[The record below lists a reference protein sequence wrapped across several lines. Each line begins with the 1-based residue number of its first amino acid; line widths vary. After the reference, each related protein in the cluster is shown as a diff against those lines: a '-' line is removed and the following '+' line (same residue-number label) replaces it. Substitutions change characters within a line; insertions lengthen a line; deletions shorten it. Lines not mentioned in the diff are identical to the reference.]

1 MLIKLIVG
9 LLKSDAGTTQ
19 VMGQDTAQL
28 SDNDLDALRQ
38 KIGFLFQSSA
48 LYDSMT
54 IRTNL
59 EFPLVRNKRHL
70 GRRAIDRAVHE
81 ALDHV
86 GLLPTI
92 NQMPAELSGGQR
104 KRIGIAR
111 TLILKPE
118 IMLYDEP
125 TAGLDPITCTE
136 INQLINDVRQEYKTS
151 AIIITHDLTCA
162 KVTGDRV
169 AMLLD
174 GRLERQGT
182 FDAVFS
188 TDGEQIKQFYAY
200 NFINRMDNQH
210 SKRAVI
216 VGIFI
221 ELGLLILVAAV
232 LVLGGE
238 QKRFGKTMQ
247 VKAVFDDVS
256 GLKAGDNIWFSGVR
270 IGTVRRI
277 RFTGQAQVE
286 VDLSIEQKS
295 HEFIRK
301 DARCYIGSDGLIGNK
316 VVNITGGSRR
326 AAPIEAGDRLRT

>member
-1 MLIKLIVG
+1 MSATRDQDRAVITIRQLAVAFGERSVLRGVDLDVYQGENVVVLGRSGSGKSVLIKLVVG
-9 LLKSDAGTTQ
+9 LLQPGAGTTQ
-19 VMGQDTAQL
+19 VMGQDTAHL
-28 SDNDLDALRQ
+28 SDKDLDALRQ

-54 IRTNL
+54 VRQNL

-70 GRRAIDRAVHE
+70 SRREIDQAVHE

-86 GLLPTI
+86 GLLPAI
-92 NQMPAELSGGQR
+92 DQMPSELSGGQR

-136 INQLINDVRQEYKTS
+136 INQLINDVRQACNTS

-169 AMLLD
+169 AMLID

-188 TDGEQIKQFYAY
+188 TDDKQIKQFYAY
-200 NFINRMDNQH
+200 NFIN
-210 SKRAVI
+210 
-216 VGIFI
+216 
-221 ELGLLILVAAV
+221 
-232 LVLGGE
+232 
-238 QKRFGKTMQ
+238 
-247 VKAVFDDVS
+247 
-256 GLKAGDNIWFSGVR
+256 
-270 IGTVRRI
+270 
-277 RFTGQAQVE
+277 
-286 VDLSIEQKS
+286 
-295 HEFIRK
+295 
-301 DARCYIGSDGLIGNK
+301 
-316 VVNITGGSRR
+316 
-326 AAPIEAGDRLRT
+326 